1 MNQELNDLGIE
12 ISAYVY
18 ELHDLTKVIKDMDAE
33 IIKNSTD
40 ENKLLMQEVIDR
52 YKSSVNRLRV
62 LLECYFDVEQK
73 NSIPTDFSF
82 RKLYKQLKAAY

>member
-1 MNQELNDLGIE
+1 MNQELNDLGVE

-62 LLECYFDVEQK
+62 LLECYFVEEQK
-73 NSIPTDFSF
+73 IGIPTDFSF
-82 RKLYKQLKAAY
+82 RKLYKQLKNAY